1 MRQYGVDG
9 FKEAHVEHLVGF
21 VEHHGVYLVELHHSA
36 VDKVNQ
42 SAGCGDYNLHTAFAQ
57 GAYLALDARAAVDRQ
72 HFHRR
77 HVFGKVGKVA
87 AYLQA

>member
-57 GAYLALDARAAVDRQ
+57 GAYLALDARSAV
-72 HFHRR
+72 HRDDLHTR
-77 HVFGKVGKVA
+77 DVFRVVHKVTA
-87 AYLQA
+87 DL